1 MARMSDELAR
11 VAVGALYAYLAIGAV
26 AAVPFVVRGVRRVDP
41 RGRGASLGFRLVILP
56 ACVGLWPLVLA
67 RWVRGGPPDERSAHR
82 RAARR
87 PEP

>member
-41 RGRGASLGFRLVILP
+41 RAHGSSLGFRLVILP
-56 ACVGLWPLVLA
+56 ACVALWPLVVA
-67 RWVRGGPPDERSAHR
+67 RWFRQGPPEERTAHR

-87 PEP
+87 PAP